1 MPGRPRRCRGS
12 PEGLPCVFRRAVAFW
27 YLRYVAEHIVL
38 KVRRLHAEAQVPA
51 RATEGSSGLDLYAC
65 LPEGEIVLGPDPVR
79 VPTGIAIEFPG
90 GYDAQV
96 RPRSG
101 LSLKG
106 VGVAFGTID
115 SDYRGEVLVTM
126 WAFGSRQEHTVRHGE
141 RIAQL
146 VITPLAQLPVI
157 EVEELGPSARGE
169 GGHGSTGS

>member
-1 MPGRPRRCRGS
+1 MSEGS
-12 PEGLPCVFRRAVAFW
+12 
-27 YLRYVAEHIVL
+27 IL
-38 KVRRLHAEAQVPA
+38 KVQRLHPEAQLPT
-51 RATEGSSGLDLYAC
+51 RATAGASGLDLYAC
-65 LPEGEIVLGPDPVR
+65 LPDGELTLSPDPVR
-79 VPTGIAIEFPG
+79 VSTGLAIEIQP

-126 WAFGSRQEHTVRHGE
+126 WVFGSRTEHRVRHGD

-146 VITPLAQLPVI
+146 VVTRLATVSI
-157 EVEELGPSARGE
+157 EEVDAVSGSERGAK
-169 GGHGSTGS
+169 GHGSTGS

>member
-1 MPGRPRRCRGS
+1 
-12 PEGLPCVFRRAVAFW
+12 VAAH
-27 YLRYVAEHIVL
+27 LTL
-38 KVRRLHAEAQVPA
+38 KVQRLHPEARLPE
-51 RATEGSSGLDLYAC
+51 RATEGASGLDLYAC
-65 LPEGEIVLGPDPVR
+65 LPDGEVSLGPDPVR
-79 VPTGIAIEFPG
+79 VPTGVAIEFPS

-126 WAFGSRQEHTVRHGE
+126 SVFGSRKEHVVRHGD

-146 VITPLAQLPVI
+146 VVAPLAELPVV
-157 EVEELGPSARGE
+157 EVDELNPSARGAA
-169 GGHGSTGS
+169 GHGSTGS